1 MELEIYSHLNNLL
14 NENDL
19 IRKESENYFIIK
31 EKENSFKLI
40 NDLLLIT
47 KNDNQNINNNIIQMI
62 YILIKNYLLKENNY
76 LNYSKEKQEYLLNFL
91 INFIDTSNNENSI
104 KQCCLIISTLIYN
117 EFEYEKNKTKIL
129 TKIINKLSSKRFF
142 SYLFIIKEFL
152 ENNNDN
158 EKRLIDIN
166 IVDKLLNKIFEI
178 FKNRNEFNDD
188 ISIIILDLLYDLISY
203 LKFSFLIN
211 TKEILNKLFD
221 NIFIEKKYMNKNLK
235 IIYEIID
242 LFHLNIAEY
251 FLIIFNYLI
260 NVNDNFILE
269 IFYLIIRKEIENK
282 TNITNILKNN
292 INLFLNYL
300 DNLKYDENKD
310 FEIFN
315 EENFNDKKIIL
326 YLLKYLNENNLYL
339 KYIENNFN
347 NIDENK
353 QISSILLLNIVI
365 ENEEITNNFLKNNIK
380 NIFNKIKL
388 NNYYSIKNF
397 ILSYVLVKIS
407 FINIKLFDVVFI
419 NDNMNKIIEIIIN
432 ENYEI
437 NFRINFCFLLK
448 NIILYF
454 KERIINN
461 FLYKFIDEIIKNK
474 NKNISFCL
482 TNLLQISFEYLNNV
496 SLELFLNKIL
506 TFNENIINNNNNY
519 NKEYLEEIIENLSF
533 LICQIFNQLINII
546 KIENCK
552 KIYYLIMKNFKFLG
566 KYYESGLLTLL
577 NIIILLNDE
586 DDVNFD
592 EFFNSMSII
601 LYNALDYSKNII
613 NLFLLLISNL
623 LFIKSKLL
631 YKYINNVKNSLEK
644 IDNIS
649 DYDINIK
656 KKVKSIL
663 NDINNINNN

>member
-19 IRKESENYFIIK
+19 IRKESENYFITK

-76 LNYSKEKQEYLLNFL
+76 LNYSNEKQEYLLNFL
-91 INFIDTSNNENSI
+91 INFIDTSNNENKI

-166 IVDKLLNKIFEI
+166 IVNKLLNKIFEI

-419 NDNMNKIIEIIIN
+419 NDNMPKIIEIIIN

-586 DDVNFD
+586 NDVNFD
-592 EFFNSMSII
+592 DFFNSMNII

-613 NLFLLLISNL
+613 NLYLLLISNL

-631 YKYINNVKNSLEK
+631 YKYINDVKTSLEK
-644 IDNIS
+644 IDNIN

-663 NDINNINNN
+663 NDMNNINNN

>member
-19 IRKESENYFIIK
+19 IRKESENYFITK

-76 LNYSKEKQEYLLNFL
+76 LNYSNEKQEYLLNFL
-91 INFIDTSNNENSI
+91 INFIDTSNNENKI

-326 YLLKYLNENNLYL
+326 YLLKYLNENILYL

-365 ENEEITNNFLKNNIK
+365 ENEEITKNFLKNNIK

-419 NDNMNKIIEIIIN
+419 NDNMPKIIEIIIN

-592 EFFNSMSII
+592 DFFNSMNII

-613 NLFLLLISNL
+613 NLYLLLISNL

-631 YKYINNVKNSLEK
+631 YKYINDVKTSLEK
-644 IDNIS
+644 IDNIN

-663 NDINNINNN
+663 NDMNNINNN

>member
-19 IRKESENYFIIK
+19 IRKESENYFITK

-47 KNDNQNINNNIIQMI
+47 KNDNQNINNNIFQMI

-76 LNYSKEKQEYLLNFL
+76 LNYSNEKQEYLLNFL
-91 INFIDTSNNENSI
+91 INFIDTSNNENKI

-152 ENNNDN
+152 ENNNDDEN
-158 EKRLIDIN
+158 RLIDIN

-339 KYIENNFN
+339 KYIENNFI

-388 NNYYSIKNF
+388 NNFYSIKNF

-419 NDNMNKIIEIIIN
+419 NDNMPKIIEIIIN

-519 NKEYLEEIIENLSF
+519 NKEYFEEIIENLSF

-592 EFFNSMSII
+592 DFFNSMNII

-663 NDINNINNN
+663 NDMNNINNN

>member
-1 MELEIYSHLNNLL
+1 MEIYSHLNNLL
-14 NENDL
+14 NENDS
-19 IRKESENYFIIK
+19 IRKESENFFIKK

-47 KNDNQNINNNIIQMI
+47 KNETQNLNKNTNQMI

-91 INFIDTSNNENSI
+91 FDFIDTSNNENSI
-104 KQCCLIISTLIYN
+104 RESCLIISTLIYN

-129 TKIINKLSSKRFF
+129 SKIINKLSSKRFF
-142 SYLFIIKEFL
+142 SYLFVIKEFL
-152 ENNNDN
+152 ENNNNN
-158 EKRLIDIN
+158 EKRLIDFN
-166 IVDKLLNKIFEI
+166 IVNKLLNKIFEI
-178 FKNRNEFNDD
+178 FKNRNDFNDD

-211 TKEILNKLFD
+211 TKEILYKLFD
-221 NIFIEKKYMNKNLK
+221 NIFIEKKYLNKNLK

-242 LFHLNIAEY
+242 FYHLNIAE
-251 FLIIFNYLI
+251 FFMIIFNYLI
-260 NVNDNFILE
+260 NVNDNFVLE
-269 IFYLIIRKEIENK
+269 IFYLIIKKEIEHK

-300 DNLKYDENKD
+300 DNLKYDENND

-326 YLLKYLNENNLYL
+326 FLLKYLNENLLYL

-365 ENEEITNNFLKNNIK
+365 EDEEITKNFLKNNIK
-380 NIFNKIKL
+380 NIFNKIKI
-388 NNYYSIKNF
+388 NNFFSIKNF
-397 ILSYVLVKIS
+397 ILTYVLVKIS
-407 FINIKLFDVVFI
+407 FINIKLFDVIFI
-419 NDNMNKIIEIIIN
+419 NDKMPEIVDLIIN

-437 NFRINFCFLLK
+437 NFRINLCFLLK

-461 FLYKFIDEIIKNK
+461 FLYKFIEEITKNK

-482 TNLLQISFEYLNNV
+482 TNLLQISFEYLNDV

-506 TFNENIINNNNNY
+506 NFNENIINNFHNNNY
-519 NKEYLEEIIENLSF
+519 NKEFCEEIIENLSF
-533 LICQIFNQLINII
+533 LICQIFNQLINVI
-546 KIENCK
+546 KIDYCK

-577 NIIILLNDE
+577 NIIILLNEE

-592 EFFNSMSII
+592 DFFNSMNII
-601 LYNALDYSKNII
+601 LYNPLDYSKNMI

-631 YKYINNVKNSLEK
+631 NKYINEVKTSLQK
-644 IDNIS
+644 IDNIN

-663 NDINNINNN
+663 DDINNINNN

>member
-19 IRKESENYFIIK
+19 IRKESENYFITK

-47 KNDNQNINNNIIQMI
+47 KNENQNINNNIIQMI

-76 LNYSKEKQEYLLNFL
+76 LNYSNEKQEYLLNFL
-91 INFIDTSNNENSI
+91 INFIDTSNNENKI

-326 YLLKYLNENNLYL
+326 YLLKYLNENILYL

-365 ENEEITNNFLKNNIK
+365 ENEEITKNFLKNNIK

-419 NDNMNKIIEIIIN
+419 NDNMPKIIEIIIN

-592 EFFNSMSII
+592 DFFNSMNII

-613 NLFLLLISNL
+613 NLYLLLISNL

-631 YKYINNVKNSLEK
+631 YKYINDVKTSLEK
-644 IDNIS
+644 IDNIN

-663 NDINNINNN
+663 NDMNNINNN

>member
-19 IRKESENYFIIK
+19 IRKESENYFITK

-76 LNYSKEKQEYLLNFL
+76 LNYSNEKQEYLLNFL
-91 INFIDTSNNENSI
+91 INFIDTSNNENKI

-166 IVDKLLNKIFEI
+166 IVNKLLNKIFEI

-326 YLLKYLNENNLYL
+326 YLLKYLNENILYL

-365 ENEEITNNFLKNNIK
+365 ENEEITKNFLKNNIK

-592 EFFNSMSII
+592 DFFNSMNII

-613 NLFLLLISNL
+613 NLYLLLISNL

-631 YKYINNVKNSLEK
+631 YKYINDVKTSLEK
-644 IDNIS
+644 IDNIN

-663 NDINNINNN
+663 NDMNNINNN

>member
-19 IRKESENYFIIK
+19 IRKESENYFITK

-47 KNDNQNINNNIIQMI
+47 KNENQNINNNIIQMI

-76 LNYSKEKQEYLLNFL
+76 LNFSNEKQEYLLNFL
-91 INFIDTSNNENSI
+91 INFIDTSNNENKI

-166 IVDKLLNKIFEI
+166 IVNKLLNKIFEI

-221 NIFIEKKYMNKNLK
+221 NIFIEKKYLNKNLK

-326 YLLKYLNENNLYL
+326 YLLKYLNENILYL

-419 NDNMNKIIEIIIN
+419 NDNMPKIIEIIIN

-592 EFFNSMSII
+592 DFFNSMNII

-613 NLFLLLISNL
+613 NLYLLLISNL

-631 YKYINNVKNSLEK
+631 YKYINDVKTSLEK
-644 IDNIS
+644 IDNIN

-663 NDINNINNN
+663 NDMNNINNN

>member
-19 IRKESENYFIIK
+19 IRKESENYFITK

-47 KNDNQNINNNIIQMI
+47 KNENQNINNNIIQMI

-76 LNYSKEKQEYLLNFL
+76 LNYSNEKQEYLLNFL
-91 INFIDTSNNENSI
+91 INFIDTSNNENKI

-166 IVDKLLNKIFEI
+166 IVNKLLNKIFEI

-188 ISIIILDLLYDLISY
+188 ISIIILDLLFDLISY

-260 NVNDNFILE
+260 NVNDNFVLE

-326 YLLKYLNENNLYL
+326 YLLKYLNENILYL

-419 NDNMNKIIEIIIN
+419 NDNMPKIIEIIID

-592 EFFNSMSII
+592 DFFNSMNII

-623 LFIKSKLL
+623 LFIKSKLI

>member
-47 KNDNQNINNNIIQMI
+47 KNENQNINNNIIQMI

-166 IVDKLLNKIFEI
+166 IVNKLLNKIFEI

-388 NNYYSIKNF
+388 NNFYSIKNF

-419 NDNMNKIIEIIIN
+419 NDNMPKIIEIIID

-592 EFFNSMSII
+592 DFFNSMNII

-613 NLFLLLISNL
+613 NLYLLLISNL

-631 YKYINNVKNSLEK
+631 YKYINDVKTSLEK
-644 IDNIS
+644 IDNIN

-663 NDINNINNN
+663 NDMNNINNN

>member
-19 IRKESENYFIIK
+19 IRKESENYFITK

-47 KNDNQNINNNIIQMI
+47 KNENQNINNNIIQMI

-166 IVDKLLNKIFEI
+166 IVNKLLNKIFEI

-326 YLLKYLNENNLYL
+326 YLLKYLNENILYL

-419 NDNMNKIIEIIIN
+419 NDNMPKIIEIIIN

-586 DDVNFD
+586 DDINFD
-592 EFFNSMSII
+592 DFFNSMNII

-613 NLFLLLISNL
+613 NLYLLLISNL

-631 YKYINNVKNSLEK
+631 YKYINDVKTSLEK
-644 IDNIS
+644 IDNIN

-663 NDINNINNN
+663 NDMNNINNN

>member
-47 KNDNQNINNNIIQMI
+47 KNENQNINNNIIQMI

-104 KQCCLIISTLIYN
+104 KQSCLIISTLIYN

-158 EKRLIDIN
+158 ENRLIDIN

-188 ISIIILDLLYDLISY
+188 ISIIILDLLFDLISY

-260 NVNDNFILE
+260 NVNDNFVLE

-326 YLLKYLNENNLYL
+326 YLLKYLNDNFLYL

-353 QISSILLLNIVI
+353 QINSILLLNILI
-365 ENEEITNNFLKNNIK
+365 ENEELTKNFLKNNIK

-388 NNYYSIKNF
+388 NNFYSIKNF

-419 NDNMNKIIEIIIN
+419 NDNMPKIIEIIIN

-482 TNLLQISFEYLNNV
+482 TNLLQISFEYLNDV

-519 NKEYLEEIIENLSF
+519 NKEYFEEIIENLSF

-592 EFFNSMSII
+592 EFFNSMNII

>member
-19 IRKESENYFIIK
+19 IRKESENYFITK

-47 KNDNQNINNNIIQMI
+47 KNENQNINNNIIQMI

-158 EKRLIDIN
+158 ENRLIDIN

-188 ISIIILDLLYDLISY
+188 ISIIILDLLFDLISY

-260 NVNDNFILE
+260 NVNDNFVLE

-326 YLLKYLNENNLYL
+326 YLLKYLNDNFLYL

-419 NDNMNKIIEIIIN
+419 NDNMPKIIEIIID

-592 EFFNSMSII
+592 DFFNSMNII

-623 LFIKSKLL
+623 LFIKSKLI